1 MKNKLLYAFGSEWFG
16 MAIATLAVA
25 QVFFL
30 VSRYLEN
37 LTLKY
42 TGEVFFYLGVIIF
55 VVIFVLWSVRGL
67 TIHDKK
73 WSHWNSLTRLSF
85 IALIPIISFVMNH
98 ILIDLYGLSSLTAT
112 LSLYNY
118 FFSYFLA
125 LVLGILL
132 GYRLYTKEIDKN
144 EINYAIII
152 PPLSIG
158 TSIFLAT
165 PLMGYYHG
173 NTAQA
178 IYFLILM
185 GLGIFFF
192 LYIFIGSVA
201 LSGHVSNKSG
211 STLPT
216 AMLPVGVS
224 SLIIINLL
232 SITSFGPVIGH
243 MVLGIGTVEFISI
256 LLWGFEVWN
265 FLVMFIIMFRKETFG
280 YLSVW
285 AYGFPLGL
293 FATSTIK
300 LEAVT
305 KIAVLG
311 DIFLFIWIVLI
322 LLWFYA
328 LLNTYIFVHRLDR
341 NMKATP
347 GK

>member
-1 MKNKLLYAFGSEWFG
+1 MKNKILYIFGSEWFG
-16 MAIATLAVA
+16 MVIATLAVS

-30 VSRYLEN
+30 VSKYLVN
-37 LTLKY
+37 IDLKY
-42 TGEVFFYLGVIIF
+42 TGEVFFGLGIIMF
-55 VVIFVLWSVRGL
+55 IVIFILWAIRGL

-73 WSHWNSLTRLSF
+73 YLHWNNLTRLSF
-85 IALIPIISFVMNH
+85 IALIPIILFIMDH
-98 ILIDLYGLSSLTAT
+98 ILIDLIGMSKLLAEV
-112 LSLYNY
+112 SLYNY

-173 NTAQA
+173 DIAET
-178 IYFLILM
+178 IYFPVLM

-192 LYIFIGSVA
+192 LYIFIGSIA
-201 LSGHVSNKSG
+201 LSGHVSNKSD

-232 SITSFGPVIGH
+232 SI
-243 MVLGIGTVEFISI
+243 M
-256 LLWGFEVWN
+256 
-265 FLVMFIIMFRKETFG
+265 
-280 YLSVW
+280 
-285 AYGFPLGL
+285 
-293 FATSTIK
+293 
-300 LEAVT
+300 
-305 KIAVLG
+305 
-311 DIFLFIWIVLI
+311 
-322 LLWFYA
+322 
-328 LLNTYIFVHRLDR
+328 
-341 NMKATP
+341 
-347 GK
+347 

>member
-1 MKNKLLYAFGSEWFG
+1 MKNKFIGIFGSEWFG
-16 MAIATLAVA
+16 MVIATLAVS

-30 VSRYLEN
+30 VSKYLAN
-37 LTLKY
+37 IDLKY
-42 TGEVFFYLGVIIF
+42 TGEAFFGLGIIMF
-55 VVIFVLWSVRGL
+55 IVIFILW
-67 TIHDKK
+67 IINIIQDKK
-73 WSHWNSLTRLSF
+73 YTHWNNLTRLSF
-85 IALIPIISFVMNH
+85 IALIPIILFIINH
-98 ILIDLYGLSSLTAT
+98 IWIDLVGMSSLLAQI
-112 LSLYNY
+112 SLYNY
-118 FFSYFLA
+118 FFSYSLA

-132 GYRLYTKEIDKN
+132 GYRLYTKEINKN

-173 NTAQA
+173 GIAEA
-178 IYFLILM
+178 IYFLVLM

-192 LYIFIGSVA
+192 LYIFIGSIA
-201 LSGHVSNKSG
+201 LSGHVSNKSD

-232 SITSFGPVIGH
+232 SIMSFGTVIGNIS
-243 MVLGIGTVEFISI
+243 LNFGTVEFISI
-256 LLWGFEVWN
+256 LLYGFEVWN
-265 FLVMFIIMFRKETFG
+265 FIVVFILIFRKATFG

-300 LEAVT
+300 LESVL
-305 KIAVLG
+305 KIAFLG
-311 DIFLFIWIVLI
+311 DVFIFIWIVLMI
-322 LLWFYA
+322 LWVYA
-328 LLNTYIFVHRLDR
+328 LINTYVFVDR
-341 NMKATP
+341 IKHSVQA
-347 GK
+347 

>member
-30 VSRYLEN
+30 VSRYLER

-42 TGEVFFYLGVIIF
+42 IGEIFFYLGIIIF
-55 VVIFVLWSVRGL
+55 VVIFVLWSLRGL

-85 IALIPIISFVMNH
+85 IALIPIISFVINH
-98 ILIDLYGLSSLTAT
+98 ILIDLYGITSLMAT

-125 LVLGILL
+125 LILGILL

-178 IYFLILM
+178 IYFLVLM

-201 LSGHVSNKSG
+201 LSGHVSNKPIQIDTRMSP
-211 STLPT
+211 S
-216 AMLPVGVS
+216 
-224 SLIIINLL
+224 
-232 SITSFGPVIGH
+232 
-243 MVLGIGTVEFISI
+243 
-256 LLWGFEVWN
+256 
-265 FLVMFIIMFRKETFG
+265 
-280 YLSVW
+280 
-285 AYGFPLGL
+285 
-293 FATSTIK
+293 
-300 LEAVT
+300 
-305 KIAVLG
+305 
-311 DIFLFIWIVLI
+311 
-322 LLWFYA
+322 
-328 LLNTYIFVHRLDR
+328 
-341 NMKATP
+341 
-347 GK
+347 

>member
-1 MKNKLLYAFGSEWFG
+1 MKNKILYIFGSEWFG
-16 MAIATLAVA
+16 MAIATLAVS

-30 VSRYLEN
+30 VSKYLVN
-37 LTLKY
+37 IDLKY
-42 TGEVFFYLGVIIF
+42 IGEVFFGLGIIMF
-55 VVIFVLWSVRGL
+55 IVIFILWAIRGL

-73 WSHWNSLTRLSF
+73 FTHWNNLTRLSF
-85 IALIPIISFVMNH
+85 IALIPIILFVINH
-98 ILIDLYGLSSLTAT
+98 ILIDLIGMSKLLAEISLD
-112 LSLYNY
+112 NY

-165 PLMGYYHG
+165 PLMEYYHG
-173 NTAQA
+173 DIAET
-178 IYFLILM
+178 IYFLVLM

-192 LYIFIGSVA
+192 LYIFIGSIA
-201 LSGHVSNKSG
+201 LSGHVSNKFD

-232 SITSFGPVIGH
+232 SIMSFGKVIGNIS
-243 MVLGIGTVEFISI
+243 LDPGIVEFISI
-256 LLWGFEVWN
+256 LLYGFEVWN
-265 FLVMFIIMFRKETFG
+265 FIVVFILIFRKTTFG
-280 YLSVW
+280 YLSAW

-300 LEAVT
+300 LESAL
-305 KIAVLG
+305 KIPFLG
-311 DIFLFIWIVLI
+311 DVFIFIWVVLMI
-322 LLWFYA
+322 LWIYA
-328 LLNTYIFVHRLDR
+328 LINTYVFVDR
-341 NMKATP
+341 IKNSVKA
-347 GK
+347 

>member
-1 MKNKLLYAFGSEWFG
+1 MKNKILYIFGSEWFG
-16 MAIATLAVA
+16 MVIATLAVS

-30 VSRYLEN
+30 VSKYLVN
-37 LTLKY
+37 IDLKY
-42 TGEVFFYLGVIIF
+42 TGEVFFGLGIIMF
-55 VVIFVLWSVRGL
+55 IVIFILWAIRGL

-73 WSHWNSLTRLSF
+73 YLHWNNLTRLSF
-85 IALIPIISFVMNH
+85 IALIPIILFIMDH
-98 ILIDLYGLSSLTAT
+98 ILIDLIGMSKLLAEV
-112 LSLYNY
+112 SLYNY

-173 NTAQA
+173 DIAET
-178 IYFLILM
+178 IYFLVLM

-192 LYIFIGSVA
+192 LYIFIGSIA
-201 LSGHVSNKSG
+201 LSGHVSNKSD

-232 SITSFGPVIGH
+232 SIMSFGKVIGDIT
-243 MVLGIGTVEFISI
+243 LNFGTVEFISI
-256 LLWGFEVWN
+256 LLYGFEVWN
-265 FLVMFIIMFRKETFG
+265 FIVVFILIFRKTTFG

-300 LEAVT
+300 LESAL
-305 KIAVLG
+305 KIPFLG
-311 DIFLFIWIVLI
+311 DVFIFIWIVLMI
-322 LLWFYA
+322 LWVYA
-328 LLNTYIFVHRLDR
+328 LINTYVFVDR
-341 NMKATP
+341 IKHSVKA
-347 GK
+347 

>member
-1 MKNKLLYAFGSEWFG
+1 MV
-16 MAIATLAVA
+16 IATLAVA

-30 VSRYLEN
+30 VSRYLVDVE
-37 LTLKY
+37 LKY
-42 TGEVFFYLGVIIF
+42 IGEVFFGLGIILF
-55 VVIFVLWSVRGL
+55 IVIFALWSLRGV
-67 TIHDKK
+67 TAHDKK
-73 WSHWNSLTRLSF
+73 FTHWNSLTRLSF
-85 IALIPIISFVMNH
+85 IALIPIISFIINH
-98 ILIDLYGLSSLTAT
+98 ILIDLIGMTKLLAQI
-112 LSLYNY
+112 SLYNY

-125 LVLGILL
+125 MTLGVLL

-173 NTAQA
+173 NLAES
-178 IYFLILM
+178 IYFLVLM

-201 LSGHVSNKSG
+201 LSGHVSNKSN

-216 AMLPVGVS
+216 TMLPVGVS

-243 MVLGIGTVEFISI
+243 MVLNIGTVEFISI

-265 FLVMFIIMFRKETFG
+265 FLVVFILLFQKKTFG

-305 KIAVLG
+305 RIAVLG
-311 DIFLFIWIVLI
+311 DVFIFIWAMLI
-322 LLWFYA
+322 ILWFYA
-328 LLNTYIFVHRLDR
+328 LLNTYVFVSRI
-341 NMKATP
+341 KKSSKT
-347 GK
+347 